1 MLLLRHTN
9 RRAFISG
16 LGSAAAWP
24 VVAQAQQP
32 AMPVIGFLSARSPED
47 TVEVL
52 KAFHSG
58 LEQGGFI
65 DGRNVNIEYRW
76 ARGDYSRLPVLA
88 TGLIGRHI
96 NVLVATGGDAA
107 GRAAKAATAT
117 IPVVFNMGGDP
128 VKAGLVS
135 SFNRPGGNV
144 TGSVVLTETLEPK
157 RLELLHEIVPGVDLF
172 GTIVNPTYPP
182 AADQL
187 RDLEAAVPKFGRR
200 LLVAKASNDDELT
213 KAFALIMRAGVGALL
228 VTSDPFFDT
237 RRRRI
242 IEFAAQSKLP
252 AIYQFREYAYEG
264 GLISYGPSIT
274 DSYRQVGGYTA
285 RILKGE
291 KPADLPVLQPTKF
304 DFVVNLKTA
313 KALGLTI
320 PSSLIASADEV
331 IE

>member
-1 MLLLRHTN
+1 M
-9 RRAFISG
+9 RRREFIAT
-16 LGSAAAWP
+16 LGGAAAWP
-24 VVAQAQQP
+24 VVARAQQP
-32 AMPVIGFLSARSPED
+32 AKPVIGFMSARSPED
-47 TVEVL
+47 SVEVL
-52 KAFHSG
+52 KAFHNG

-88 TGLIGRHI
+88 TELIGRRI
-96 NVLVATGGDAA
+96 DVLVATGGDRAA
-107 GRAAKAATAT
+107 RAAKEATAT
-117 IPVVFNMGGDP
+117 IPVVFNMGSDP
-128 VKAGLVS
+128 VKAGLVK
-135 SFNRPGGNV
+135 SFDQPGGNV
-144 TGSVVLTETLEPK
+144 TGSVLLADTLEPK
-157 RLELLHEIVPGVDLF
+157 RLDLLHQIVPNVALF
-172 GTIVNPTYPP
+172 GALVNPTYPA

-200 LLVAKASNDDELT
+200 LLVATASNDDDLT
-213 KAFALIMRAGVGALL
+213 KAFARIKRAGVGALV

-242 IEFAAQSKLP
+242 IEFAAQNKLP

-274 DSYRQVGGYTA
+274 DAYRQVGIYTA

-291 KPADLPVLQPTKF
+291 KPADLPVLQPIKF

-313 KALGLTI
+313 KALDLNI
-320 PSSLIASADEV
+320 PPTLLAQADEV